1 MLDLTD
7 ETRSLLKMIH
17 GYQVETMHSFAHR
30 KAQLDDYG
38 LIKKQYMQRI
48 EAAQKK
54 HLDAV
59 AQSIEESK
67 TAQRAIKSIRLSN
80 KVV

>member
-1 MLDLTD
+1 MTTL
-7 ETRSLLKMIH
+7 RCS
-17 GYQVETMHSFAHR
+17 
-30 KAQLDDYG
+30 KAQFDDYD
-38 LIKKQYMQRI
+38 LEKKQFLQRI

-67 TAQRAIKSIRLSN
+67 TAQRAIKSIRLSQ
-80 KVV
+80 KVVETKSSLFGGPKTI